1 MSEDTPSPPLDGPTP
16 SPASGRGSRA
26 WTLPGPKVWLLV
38 ILATAVILG
47 LASAGLRYGPNTVS
61 GRSLIERQLNGLKIA
76 RFGRLQ
82 VEGLRGDLWREASVT
97 RLALVD
103 AEGVWIEGRDLTL
116 KWRPQALLM
125 RRFHAEAIT
134 AGSLRLLRQPVL
146 TAPVRNQPMLV
157 SVQLDSV
164 LARVETL
171 PAASTKPG
179 LFDFGGRLTVERQG
193 GLKGRLVAR
202 SRLHQG
208 DFADVNFDLGG
219 DKAVTIDARASE
231 AEGGALAG
239 LLGLAADEAFQLSL
253 QARGKPLAGRFDL
266 AIYSGT
272 STPAEAHG
280 LWTRDGGR
288 ARGFARLDAS
298 RLTRGL
304 MATLGPEVQFDIT
317 GEKGKG
323 HYVNLDA
330 RLETEVLTLKAAG
343 PFDPGQGTTGPDGLA
358 VDARTTALARLTQKT
373 VGGAAGFQG
382 LLKGDRDKAT
392 LVGDLSGTALSS
404 AGFGLGRLAGPV
416 KLTLDRGEVGLLA
429 TLAGQGGSGDG
440 LPAALLGARPSARI
454 EAARLPDGRLL
465 LRRLQA
471 QGQGLKIDASG
482 ARGLLGGL
490 NFQGTAELSN
500 LQAAR
505 LGGRGVIKGKWSAEQ
520 GAVDR
525 PWNATLDVTGNGLA
539 LGWSELDR
547 LLGPAPRLR
556 ARASL
561 QGSGIRVAEAR
572 LDALRSSARAS
583 GVIDGV
589 RGLALKLDW
598 TAEGPFRAGP
608 IEITGKAAGKGSI
621 SGSLAA
627 PRADL
632 SAVFDSIDLPRLP
645 LSNARA
651 TLSFLRRPAGGDGA
665 FSLVADSP
673 YGPAR
678 LATDFAFA
686 PAGLDLSGLDAN
698 AGGVAAGGQVALR
711 RGRPSSADLKIAVG
725 PGILL
730 GSGSVRGDV
739 RIQDA
744 PEGPLATLSLKAI
757 NAAPRDA
764 PGLLL
769 ADAVITANG
778 PLERLPLRIQAK
790 GEGGRGDWSI
800 DARGILTE
808 NLTASGW
815 GLSLDGSGRLG
826 RASIRTTE
834 TARLTFGGETSE
846 AHLKL
851 TAARGVG
858 AQAAAG
864 SVVLDASMTS
874 SGANVAA
881 DIAGLPIAIF
891 NDDLAGRLDGS
902 LTLTGQGKALSG
914 EMDARLSNVRARG
927 SGKTLTLD
935 GKVKAVLLD
944 QYLTVLANLTS
955 AQGLKADASLVL
967 AAETSAAPLRV
978 AIDRSRPVKG
988 RFDAD
993 GEIKPLWDLLMGGDR
1008 SLSGRVQASGSLG
1021 GTLADPRLLGQM
1033 QVQGG
1038 AFQDGPTG
1046 LKLKD
1051 VAVAATF
1058 ADQAIDVTRAVASD
1072 SGGGSLSGSGRIS
1085 LEREADSSF
1094 RLDLTRFQVID
1105 NDIATAT
1112 ASGQTTITRSA
1123 DGNVKLSGALRIDRA
1138 QIAAD
1143 PLGYTG
1149 VTPMEVVEIN
1159 KPPVVGRRAAQE
1171 AARKSGPVANLDVT
1185 LKAPRGIFV
1194 EGRGLNVE
1202 LSMDAVVGGTTAN
1215 PTLSGMARVVRG
1227 EYDFAGKRFEFDET
1241 GDIQLST
1248 DPRKVRLNLTA
1259 TRSDPSLTAK
1269 VEVRGTAARPEISL
1283 SSTPVLPQDEVLSRI
1298 LFGASAAQLSPLEA
1312 AQLASALAALA
1323 GGGGFDVIGGLRNL
1337 AGLDRLTFGGG
1348 GDVGMTVAGGKYLT
1362 DDVYLELIGGG
1373 REGTAAQVEWRV
1385 RRNLSIVSRIAGQG
1399 DAKLSVR
1406 WRRDY

>member
-1 MSEDTPSPPLDGPTP
+1 MVLGV
-16 SPASGRGSRA
+16 AS
-26 WTLPGPKVWLLV
+26 L
-38 ILATAVILG
+38 
-47 LASAGLRYGPNTVS
+47 GLRYGPNTLS
-61 GRSLIERQLNGLKIA
+61 GRSVIERQLNGLKIA

-82 VEGLRGDLWREASVT
+82 VEGLGGDLWREASVR
-97 RLALVD
+97 RLALAD
-103 AEGVWIEGRDLTL
+103 SQGVWIEGRNLTL
-116 KWRPQALLM
+116 RWRPQALM
-125 RRFHAEAIT
+125 ARRFHAEAIT
-134 AGSLRLLRQPVL
+134 AGSLQVLRQPVL
-146 TAPVRNQPMLV
+146 TVPMKHQPMLI

-171 PAASTKPG
+171 PAISTRRG
-179 LFDFGGRLTVERQG
+179 LFDFGGRLTVERRG

-202 SRLHQG
+202 SQLHQG
-208 DFADVNFDLGG
+208 DFADIIFDLGG
-219 DKAVTIDARASE
+219 DKAVTIDARAAE
-231 AEGGALAG
+231 VEGGALAG
-239 LLGLAADEAFQLSL
+239 LLGLPADEAFHLNL
-253 QARGKPLAGRFDL
+253 QARGKPQDGQFDL
-266 AIYSGT
+266 SVYSGT

-280 LWTRDGGR
+280 LWTRNGGS
-288 ARGFARLDAS
+288 AKGFARLDAS

-304 MATLGPEVQFDIT
+304 KATLGPEVRFDVT

-323 HYVNLDA
+323 DYVNLDA
-330 RLETEVLTLKAAG
+330 RLDTEALSLTATGAI
-343 PFDPGQGTTGPDGLA
+343 DPGKGFTGPDGL
-358 VDARTTALARLTQKT
+358 VVSARTTALARLTQRA
-373 VGGAAGFQG
+373 VGGVANFKG
-382 LLKGDRDKAT
+382 LLKGDSSKAS
-392 LVGDLSGTALSS
+392 LAGDVSGSNLTA
-404 AGFGLGRLAGPV
+404 AGLGLGRLAGPV
-416 KLTLDRGEVGLLA
+416 KMTLDRGEVGLMA
-429 TLAGQGGSGDG
+429 TLTGAGGSGSG
-440 LPAALLGARPSARI
+440 LPAALLGPRPFARF
-454 EAARLPDGRLL
+454 EAARLSDGRLL
-465 LRRLQA
+465 LRKIQA
-471 QGQGLKIDASG
+471 RGQGLVVEASG
-482 ARGLLGGL
+482 GRGLLGGL
-490 NFQGTAELSN
+490 SFQGTAEFSN

-505 LGGRGVIKGKWSAEQ
+505 LGGRGMVKGKWSADQ
-520 GAVDR
+520 GGVDR
-525 PWNATLDVTGNGLA
+525 PWNATLDATGSGLA

-556 ARASL
+556 AKASL
-561 QGSGIRVAEAR
+561 QGGALRVSEAR
-572 LDALRSSARAS
+572 LDGLRSSARAS
-583 GVIDGV
+583 GVVDGV
-589 RGLALKLDW
+589 RGLGLKLDW
-598 TAEGPFRAGP
+598 AAEGPFRAGP
-608 IEITGKAAGKGSI
+608 IEISGKAAGDGSI
-621 SGSLAA
+621 SGTLAA

-632 SAVFDSIDLPRLP
+632 TAVFDAIDLPRLP
-645 LSNARA
+645 LANARA
-651 TLSFLRRPAGGDGA
+651 TLSFLRRPAGGDGT
-665 FSLVADSP
+665 FSLAAESQH
-673 YGPAR
+673 GPAR
-678 LATDFAFA
+678 LRADFAFA
-686 PAGLDLSGLDAN
+686 PGGLDLSGLDAD
-698 AGGVAAGGQVALR
+698 AGGIAARGKVSLR
-711 RGRPSSADLKIAVG
+711 RGRPSSADLIIAAG
-725 PGILL
+725 PGVLL
-730 GSGSVRGDV
+730 SSGSVRGDV
-739 RIQDA
+739 RIVEGPD
-744 PEGPLATLSLKAI
+744 GPLATMSLKAV

-769 ADAVITANG
+769 ADATITANG

-790 GEGGRGDWSI
+790 GEGGSGDWSI

-808 NLTASGW
+808 GPKNSGW
-815 GLSLDGSGRLG
+815 GLGLDGSGRLG
-826 RASIRTTE
+826 RASIRTVD
-834 TARLTFGGETSE
+834 TARLTFGGESSE

-864 SVVLDASMTS
+864 TVILDASMTA
-874 SGANVAA
+874 SGANVTA

-891 NDDLAGRLDGS
+891 NDDLAGRLDGKLALS
-902 LTLTGQGKALSG
+902 GQGKVLSG
-914 EMDARLSNVRARG
+914 EMDANLSNVRARG

-935 GKVKAVLLD
+935 GRVKAVLLD

-955 AQGLKADASLVL
+955 AQGLKANASLVL
-967 AAETSAAPLRV
+967 AAETSAAPLRL

-988 RFDAD
+988 MFDAD
-993 GEIKPLWDLLMGGDR
+993 GEIKPLWDLLMGGER
-1008 SLSGRVQASGSLG
+1008 SVSGRVQASGSLG

-1033 QVQGG
+1033 QLQGG

-1058 ADQAIDVTRAVASD
+1058 ADQAIDVTRAVAND
-1072 SGGGSLSGSGRIS
+1072 AGGGSLSGAGRIS
-1085 LEREADSSF
+1085 LQRETASSF

-1149 VTPMEVVEIN
+1149 VTPMDVVEIN
-1159 KPPVVGRRAAQE
+1159 KPPVVGRRAAQD
-1171 AARKSGPVANLDVT
+1171 AARKQGPVANLDVT
-1185 LKAPRGIFV
+1185 LKAARGIFV

-1215 PTLSGMARVVRG
+1215 PMLSGTARVVRG

-1269 VEVRGTAARPEISL
+1269 VEVRGTAARPEITL

-1348 GDVGMTVAGGKYLT
+1348 GDAGMTVAGGKYLT